1 MATTGHEAGIPRLR
15 KQDWT
20 GEPAS
25 LPVSRQELARSMTLL
40 RASNLS
46 VVRLQLAMER
56 QDKRQAMEALD
67 GLVALDG
74 EIRELVG
81 AMPAEAEPLREMTRR
96 IDDQRS
102 AIASEKL
109 VFAAGRRGPA
119 LARHAEPAAEPAP
132 VLEEAAAPDASEA
145 YDALE
150 EAWQEEAW
158 EESGRRRAPA
168 LILALLFMV
177 AAIGAATLHLA
188 GIDASPLPERLQAWM
203 GDL

>member
-1 MATTGHEAGIPRLR
+1 MATIGSETGIPRLR
-15 KQDWT
+15 RTNWS
-20 GEPAS
+20 GEPEAR
-25 LPVSRQELARSMTLL
+25 PVSGQELARSMTLL

-74 EIRELVG
+74 EIRELVC
-81 AMPAEAEPLREMTRR
+81 AIPAEAEPLREMTRR
-96 IDDQRS
+96 IDDQRR

-119 LARHAEPAAEPAP
+119 LAPQGELTAEPAP
-132 VLEEAAAPDASEA
+132 LEGEAAAHDAYEPNGP
-145 YDALE
+145 
-150 EAWQEEAW
+150 QEEETEAEVW
-158 EESGRRRAPA
+158 EESRGRRGPA

-177 AAIGAATLHLA
+177 AAIGAAALHFA
-188 GIDASPLPERLQAWM
+188 GTDSGLLPERLQAWM
-203 GDL
+203 GVL